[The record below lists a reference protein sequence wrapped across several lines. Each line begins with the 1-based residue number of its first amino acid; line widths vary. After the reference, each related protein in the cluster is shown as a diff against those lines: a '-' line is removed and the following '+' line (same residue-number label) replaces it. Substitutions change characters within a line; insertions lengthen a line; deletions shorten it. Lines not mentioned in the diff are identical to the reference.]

1 MSSLYWAIFSV
12 YVLRNLMWAASWCDY
27 IIILHGTDLEGER
40 GEEGGG
46 GRDKRLVLWRR
57 GTFLADIAG

>member
-40 GEEGGG
+40 G
-46 GRDKRLVLWRR
+46 RR
-57 GTFLADIAG
+57 GKRARQEAGTLAEGCLSS